1 MLFFADV
8 GVGEINTEVVD
19 TKLSS
24 TGFWTS
30 KCVSGVMVSG
40 VRGLMTV
47 VGVHGGSKFFQVVG
61 VMRLAIRSAAD
72 GVVLPRL
79 AYSRDFFTVL
89 GSGRF

>member
-1 MLFFADV
+1 MA
-8 GVGEINTEVVD
+8 EIETEVVD

-24 TGFWTS
+24 TGLWTPS

-40 VRGLMTV
+40 VRGLTTV
-47 VGVHGGSKFFQVVG
+47 VGVHGGSNVFQEVG

-79 AYSRDFFTVL
+79 AYSRGFLTGRD
-89 GSGRF
+89 SGRF